1 MEDPNVSNM
10 LDNAS
15 KAYIIAESIK
25 PLKDATIAIKSMFS
39 GPVPVGKEIEIR
51 FGTLTFN
58 NKKNKYEFEP
68 GIDGVFY
75 VELFNRLKEAVN
87 YRFKTVFTKVENYE
101 EGRILTYY
109 DDFTMT
115 NIKKIEYQK
124 KKTLETYD
132 MPLQPFSIRVSV
144 AEEKELSPFKPRNEA
159 RFQKLQTRYYFDFK
173 YFEFHLSEIKNKDGI
188 KYEVEVEIKDISR
201 FNDIVKASLILLTDK
216 ISIFGDDS
224 YKNRILN
231 FQSRLRSRYPYIG
244 KKDDTFFD
252 NKPRSISF
260 SNAKAVSSGYVVT
273 NKLDGVHYNLVFSKD
288 FVYLVNATE
297 VLLVSNADED
307 YSKFW
312 TNVLDQKSTVLD
324 GELVIE
330 DNLNVVFYV
339 FDVLIV
345 KDENVSGVKDFLKRI
360 DSAKPI
366 VESFN
371 SSINKILK
379 IKIKEMAYT
388 DNVGN
393 DILKIFKYM
402 ISNYKDEYDKR
413 NDGIV
418 FIPAK
423 GAYNDYIYKWKFPS
437 RITMDGI
444 IQRKE
449 QTKKEIVYSFKFYKE
464 DRTYD
469 NLKYKGKDI
478 DLVVSYSNP
487 YSTVLKDGMIVEAK
501 PVIFDI
507 ASTFFDIDRVRS
519 DKTRPNFIGVAEKT
533 LKDAL
538 NPMNEEEL
546 LKYFKVPYTEIKE
559 YDDYKRQREEIE
571 PTKEEIVE
579 EKKLVKLVKTP
590 DVFLPEPTP
599 RIRWPITF
607 ILSKEKLTS
616 KELSPFNPP
625 PQIIKEPIVVQP
637 TQEETELANALKSL
651 AANKAKD
658 MTVLFTDKVFTRI
671 GTIGDGSCFIHSI
684 LFSIYKYGYTKISTE
699 QKYKYAS
706 LVRTK
711 MSNDL
716 EFGRWSELG
725 KGEVAKMLTDIA
737 ILKTLKEDKEKEY
750 QQAVLDFKPSS
761 DRFFYDY
768 IKYMR
773 PKFPNIIEVAKKEY
787 EKYRKTLNSCEY
799 FNDSMFEY
807 ASMFFDVNIFIV
819 RDLSRKVEPIS
830 LELYKPGR
838 SSIFV
843 LHIDSK
849 YSKYGKDFSN
859 IDHFEVLAI
868 KSEAGLETLF
878 EDDSNV
884 VQDALASMTQMVP
897 VSKNTELVVVE
908 VPSEEKDEPEIK
920 IIEVEKTEE
929 EPKITEE
936 IIEREVEKKVMKIE
950 TDKKELSIEEV
961 EVIKKEIANIDALYF
976 MRNKDREI
984 KYLFV

>member
-25 PLKDATIAIKSMFS
+25 PLKDATTAIKSMFS
-39 GPVPVGKEIEIR
+39 GPVPVGKEIELR
-51 FGTLTFN
+51 FGTITYN
-58 NKKNKYEFEP
+58 NKKNRNEFEP
-68 GIDGVFY
+68 GMDGVLY
-75 VELFNRLKEAVN
+75 VELFNRLRETTN
-87 YRFKTVFTKVENYE
+87 YNFKTIFSKVENYE
-101 EGRILTYY
+101 EGRIISYY

-115 NIKKIEYQK
+115 RIKKVEYQK

-144 AEEKELSPFKPRNEA
+144 AEEKELSPFKPRDEP

-188 KYEVEVEIKDISR
+188 KYEVEVEVKDVSR

-288 FVYLVNATE
+288 FAYLVNATE

-307 YSKFW
+307 YSRFW
-312 TNVLDQKSTVLD
+312 NNVLGQKTTVLD

-345 KDENVSGVKDFLKRI
+345 KDENVSGMKDFLKRI
-360 DSAKPI
+360 ESAKQI
-366 VESFN
+366 VESYN

-393 DILKIFKYM
+393 DIIKIFKYM

-413 NDGIV
+413 NDGLV
-418 FIPAK
+418 FIPVK

-444 IQRKE
+444 IRRKE
-449 QTKKEIVYSFKFYKE
+449 QTKNGIVYTFKFYKE
-464 DRTYD
+464 DKSYD
-469 NLKYKGKDI
+469 SLKYKGKDI
-478 DLVVSYSNP
+478 DLDVYYSNP

-501 PVIFDI
+501 PVIFEI
-507 ASTFFDIDRVRS
+507 ASTFFDIDRVRA
-519 DKTRPNFIGVAEKT
+519 DKIRPNFIGIAEKT
-533 LKDAL
+533 FKDAL

-546 LKYFKVPYTEIKE
+546 LKYFKVPSSQIKE

-590 DVFLPEPTP
+590 DVVIPEPTP

-607 ILSKEKLTS
+607 VLSKEKLTS
-616 KELSPFNPP
+616 KELSPFNT
-625 PQIIKEPIVVQP
+625 PQVIKEPIVVKP
-637 TQEETELANALKSL
+637 TQEETEISNALKSL

-658 MTVLFTDKVFTRI
+658 MTVLFSENVFTRI
-671 GTIGDGSCFIHSI
+671 GTIGDGSCFIHSV
-684 LFSIYKYGYTKISTE
+684 LFSIYKYGYTKISTDD
-699 QKYKYAS
+699 KYKYAS
-706 LVRTK
+706 LVRKK

-725 KGEVAKMLTDIA
+725 KGELAKMLTDIA
-737 ILKTLKEDKEKEY
+737 MLKTLKEDKEKEY
-750 QQAVLDFKPSS
+750 QQAVLDFKSSS
-761 DRFFYDY
+761 DRLFYDY

-773 PKFPNIIEVAKKEY
+773 PKFTNIVEVAKKEY
-787 EKYRKTLNSCEY
+787 EKYKKTLNSCEY

-878 EDDSNV
+878 DEDSKV
-884 VQDALASMTQMVP
+884 VQDALVSMTQMVP
-897 VSKNTELVVVE
+897 VEKKTELVVVE
-908 VPSEEKDEPEIK
+908 VPSEEKEEPEIK

-929 EPKITEE
+929 EPVITEE
-936 IIEREVEKKVMKIE
+936 IIEREVVKKVMEIE
-950 TDKKELSIEEV
+950 TEKKDLSMEEV
-961 EVIKKEIANIDALYF
+961 EVIKKEFANIDGLYF